1 MNDSN
6 IKKITDKIFQN
17 SRMDLDFF
25 MYLPSGIWGSR
36 DRSTINLN
44 LNPVLYLRYRQ
55 NKKVSEEY
63 DYSKACYKITP
74 RNLYQVVKFFN
85 TIVKWFFDDKYHDL
99 FLTNEEGNL
108 IFNADYNKLHVS
120 TPRGDYSSQVMQAIP
135 TVVQIGDKTY
145 EGIHLYINKMT
156 YCIPLTYEE
165 IDIIFGILKEFSFTT
180 ETTKVLVA
188 YDSIIRRGEIST
200 QEQMQLNKKT
210 PFD

>member
-1 MNDSN
+1 MGDKSRTGAMVTVLEADMLTVREAPKFIVPGSAYSEGTEYEGHAFFEASSIRKKDS
-6 IKKITDKIFQN
+6 
-17 SRMDLDFF
+17 
-25 MYLPSGIWGSR
+25 
-36 DRSTINLN
+36 
-44 LNPVLYLRYRQ
+44 RY
-55 NKKVSEEY
+55 Y
-63 DYSKACYKITP
+63 FI
-74 RNLYQVVKFFN
+74 
-85 TIVKWFFDDKYHDL
+85 
-99 FLTNEEGNL
+99 
-108 IFNADYNKLHVS
+108 
-120 TPRGDYSSQVMQAIP
+120 YSSQVMQAIP

-165 IDIIFGILKEFSFTT
+165 IDIIFGILKDFSFTT

>member
-6 IKKITDKIFQN
+6 IKKVTDKIFQN
-17 SRMDLDFF
+17 SRMELDFF
-25 MYLPSGIWGSR
+25 MYLPNATWGSR

-44 LNPVLYLRYRQ
+44 LNPVLYLRCRQ

-74 RNLYQVVKFFN
+74 KNLYQVVKFFN
-85 TIVKWFFDDKYHDL
+85 TIVKWFFDDKYQDL

-135 TVVQIGDKTY
+135 TVIQIGDKTY

-165 IDIIFGILKEFSFTT
+165 IDILFGILKDFSFTT
-180 ETTKVLVA
+180 ETTKVLIA
-188 YDSIIRRGEIST
+188 YEILTRRGEIST
-200 QEQMQLNKKT
+200 QEQMAFNKKT